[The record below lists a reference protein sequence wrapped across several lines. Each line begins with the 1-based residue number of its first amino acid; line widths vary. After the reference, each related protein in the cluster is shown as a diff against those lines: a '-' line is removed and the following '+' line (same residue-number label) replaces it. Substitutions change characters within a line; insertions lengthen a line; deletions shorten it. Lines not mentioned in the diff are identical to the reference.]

1 MPAVKRIT
9 LLRHAKALPPAGEV
23 ADRDRP
29 LNDRGRQD
37 APRMG
42 RRLVAAG
49 IRPSLIVTSPAT
61 RALQT
66 ARLVAREIGY
76 PLEFLQREPDLYLA
90 SPQEMLQVIARQD
103 NSFSDILLCGH
114 NPGITELAN
123 QLTGAAIDNVPTCG
137 MVVIEAEIT
146 SWSRLGA
153 GARLSLFDSP
163 KAHALQGLR
172 GD

>member
-9 LLRHAKALPPAGEV
+9 LLRHAKAQQSAGEM

-66 ARLVAREIGY
+66 AQLVAREIGY

-103 NSFSDILLCGH
+103 NSFGDILLCGH
-114 NPGITELAN
+114 NPGITGLAN

-137 MVVIEAEIT
+137 IVVVEAEIT

-153 GARLSLFDSP
+153 GARLCLFDFP
-163 KAHALQGLR
+163 KAHDPQGSR
-172 GD
+172 ND